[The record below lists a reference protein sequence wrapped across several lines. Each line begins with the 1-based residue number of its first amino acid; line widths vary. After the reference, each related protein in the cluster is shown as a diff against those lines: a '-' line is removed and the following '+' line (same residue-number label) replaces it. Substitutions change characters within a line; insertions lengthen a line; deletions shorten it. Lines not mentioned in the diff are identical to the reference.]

1 MEDAHEIHC
10 PPGPSARFVSFAVYD
25 GHGGDN
31 VAIKAS
37 KYCMRSIMEEV
48 RKCRGCRSDVA
59 EMGAPCTRYPTV

>member
-10 PPGPSARFVSFAVYD
+10 PPGADSRFVSFAVYD

-37 KYCMRSIMEEV
+37 KHCMRSIMEV
-48 RKCRGCRSDVA
+48 G
-59 EMGAPCTRYPTV
+59 